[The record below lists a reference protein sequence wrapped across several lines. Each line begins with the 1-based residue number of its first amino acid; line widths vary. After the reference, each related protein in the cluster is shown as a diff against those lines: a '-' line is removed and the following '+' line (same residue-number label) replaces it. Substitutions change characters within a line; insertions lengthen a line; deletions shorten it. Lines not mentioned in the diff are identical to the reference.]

1 MTDFIVKLINTDCD
15 EIGVEVKG
23 EFAWVDDGNDN
34 GRVSVEPDNTTFM
47 MRFCCAVTG
56 DFTVWISAGVNNANQ
71 MAVLDAI
78 TTYHS
83 IDLAEVI
90 DEKYRPILQAE
101 RDNDSD
107 RNKYESRLHNLEL
120 ENQYC

>member
-1 MTDFIVKLINTDCD
+1 MVDFKIELFDTDGD
-15 EIGVEVKG
+15 EIGVEIKG
-23 EFAWVDDGNDN
+23 EFEWVDDGNDN
-34 GRVSVEPDNTTFM
+34 GCVSVEYDNTTFM
-47 MRFCCAVTG
+47 MRFCCADSGAFTG
-56 DFTVWISAGVNNANQ
+56 WLSCGVNDANQ

-90 DEKYRPILQAE
+90 DEKYRPILEAE
-101 RDNDSD
+101 CDNDIAQ
-107 RNKYESRLHNLEL
+107 NQYESRLNNL